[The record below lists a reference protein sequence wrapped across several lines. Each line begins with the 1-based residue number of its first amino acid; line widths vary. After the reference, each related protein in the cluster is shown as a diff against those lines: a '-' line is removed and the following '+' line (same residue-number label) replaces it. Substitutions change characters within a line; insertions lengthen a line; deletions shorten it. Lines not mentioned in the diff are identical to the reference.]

1 MGALEELQSLANEIA
16 AAEPEQIALPPEPKD
31 DSVRTVAHGQRN
43 ISPFAKLCVSAAD
56 CLERLIDA
64 RILPNELPQFVP
76 EQVFLSDFI
85 AACKRLLGKEEP
97 HGELPSQV
105 LARALMAFGSVAHA
119 PADPSPLVDAARISE
134 LASFTDSAAGLAP
147 IGALCQELNLV
158 WAAQGSYSA
167 VLLLQNL
174 ASSAASALGYAGF
187 AELCERHPGGSA
199 YKTSM
204 KRLELALDE
213 LAAIPFGGESSALE
227 IRSRFD
233 IREELDALLAELIR
247 MTA

>member
-1 MGALEELQSLANEIA
+1 MGALEELHAIAIEIA
-16 AAEPEQIALPPEPKD
+16 AAEPEQIALPAPPKD
-31 DSVRTVAHGQRN
+31 DSVRVVASGRREW
-43 ISPFAKLCVSAAD
+43 SPFEKLCVQAKEH
-56 CLERLIDA
+56 LEKVIA
-64 RILPNELPQFVP
+64 SKIPPNELPELVP

-85 AACKRLLGKEEP
+85 AACQRLLGKEEP
-97 HGELPSQV
+97 LGELPSQV
-105 LARALMAFGSVAHA
+105 LGRALNAFGFGLPG
-119 PADPSPLVDAARISE
+119 PADPSPLVGAARIAE
-134 LASFTDSAAGLAP
+134 LNSFTDNPVGLAR

-167 VLLLQNL
+167 VLLLQSL

-247 MTA
+247 MIA